1 MTSEAVTL
9 RAKLF
14 RLVTEF
20 GDASMDYGIF
30 GGSDNSDERR
40 ADAMARLSAT
50 RIALHDA
57 IYEVC
62 DRLRDHEDAIAR
74 HTRAMNGGRACSGC
88 GNPLVPARHPDA
100 AKHPE
105 REYAVC
111 INERCLDHR
120 VFVWRPREPTPDEQG
135 GMDWW
140 NALSESERGKWLER
154 VGGDASAADAWALY
168 KKADLV
174 FRAVV
179 AIDRQLTAIEK
190 GGVA

>member
-9 RAKLF
+9 RAKLY

-30 GGSDNSDERR
+30 GGSDNPAERR
-40 ADAMARLSAT
+40 ADATARLSAT
-50 RIALHDA
+50 RMALQDA

-62 DRLRDHEDAIAR
+62 DRLRDYEGQR
-74 HTRAMNGGRACSGC
+74 PPT
-88 GNPLVPARHPDA
+88 A
-100 AKHPE
+100 A
-105 REYAVC
+105 
-111 INERCLDHR
+111 
-120 VFVWRPREPTPDEQG
+120 EQA

-168 KKADLV
+168 KKAESVVRD
-174 FRAVV
+174 VV
-179 AIDRQLTAIEK
+179 ALDHQLAAIEK
-190 GGVA
+190 GA